1 MIDKSDKKVLIED
14 KKLKKLIIKIS
25 LVTFVFLI
33 MVSVLGYNIRRLISE
48 RSNFQSKVISL
59 TKQNNDILKQIR
71 DLDDKSKT
79 AKKYIEIWE
88 NDYIPEQKKLNGVDI
103 EEINNKIQELAKNN
117 DLSNVDI
124 NFSPVI
130 IMGDR
135 FERNNIAAY
144 TTLVGIKFS
153 AIADVSVFSF
163 IDQLQKSI
171 GYFTTIQDITLK
183 RTGRVDDIYLTS
195 LSDGESVSAVDGEIN
210 IRIYGLGEK

>member
-88 NDYIPEQKKLNGVDI
+88 NEYIPEQKKLKGVDI

-163 IDQLQKSI
+163 IDQLQKTV